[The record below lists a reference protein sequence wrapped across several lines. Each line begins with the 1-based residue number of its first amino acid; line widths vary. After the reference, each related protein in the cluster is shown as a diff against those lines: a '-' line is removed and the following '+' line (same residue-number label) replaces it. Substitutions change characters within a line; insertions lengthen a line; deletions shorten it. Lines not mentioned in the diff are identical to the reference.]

1 MATIL
6 ITGIS
11 GSLARLTALELV
23 RSGHEVIGA
32 DYRRKPRDFPRGV
45 TFYEANYNKTRI
57 ADVFRR
63 HSPDAVLHLGRVGNL
78 KVRSKQRFDLNV
90 LGSAKIFE
98 LCLRHEVQRLV
109 VLSTYHIYGAHPH
122 NHIPIQEDEP
132 LRAYQT
138 VPQLSDA
145 IQLDNQAV
153 TWMYR
158 HPDIRAVI
166 LRPTNVVGP
175 HVNNTVCR
183 WLRQDRIPFVA
194 GFNPM
199 WQFIHESDMLR
210 ALLLSLNAEEGSGV
224 YNVAGRDSAP
234 IQDAVAATESRGL
247 AVPGPLLEMWRR
259 ASPALRAAMP
269 SYLIEFLKYPV
280 VITDDR
286 FRADFGYAARIG
298 TLEAI
303 RTTISRMPTEAVLG

>member
-11 GSLARLTALELV
+11 GSLARLAALELV

-32 DYRRKPRDFPRGV
+32 DYRGKPRDFPRGV
-45 TFYEANYNKTRI
+45 KFYKANYNKTRI
-57 ADVFRR
+57 GDVFRR
-63 HSPDAVLHLGRVGNL
+63 HEPDAVLHLGRVGNL
-78 KVRSKQRFDLNV
+78 KVRSNQRFDLNV
-90 LGSAKIFE
+90 IGSAKIFE
-98 LCLRHEVQRLV
+98 LCLRHDVKRLV

-122 NHIPIQEDEP
+122 NHIPILEDEP

-138 VPQLSDA
+138 VPQLADA

-158 HPDIRAVI
+158 HPDVRTVV
-166 LRPTNVVGP
+166 LRPSNVVGP
-175 HVNNTVCR
+175 HINNTVCR
-183 WLRQDRIPFVA
+183 WLRQSRIPYMA

-210 ALLLSLNAEEGSGV
+210 ALLLALNADEGSGV

-234 IQDAVAATESRGL
+234 IRDAINATEARSLG
-247 AVPGPLLEMWRR
+247 VPGPVMDLWRS
-259 ASPALRAAMP
+259 ASPALRASMP
-269 SYLIEFLKYPV
+269 NYLIEFLKYPV

-286 FRADFGYAARIG
+286 FRADFGYVPRIG
-298 TLEAI
+298 MLEAVH
-303 RTTISRMPTEAVLG
+303 TTVSRAPTEAVLG